1 LIELKK
7 FKQNLDTLDVF
18 TEDPLSGT
26 SNARYFDVVN
36 FPEVVSRGKTSF
48 LIGGTPHLKT
58 STVIKVEVL
67 DSNGEPIYV
76 EPIDA
81 SYSEAGYKPISIVS
95 YGGEAQGRCQ
105 LIIVAE
111 LTQYLDE
118 NGNTQPIPEQWQGV
132 YNVRWVQEFF
142 LDSVTH
148 MNTEPIRFYK
158 YPTITAEEMITP
170 YVTISG
176 SIEDATYTS
185 SSLDIGIVGI
195 ADPYGSPEPWE
206 GIAMAKARLKPG
218 ITTPSASD
226 HYITTT
232 FKPEH
237 KGGIIT
243 IPVHSTTEAQRD
255 KMSIS
260 WNGDTLSP
268 SFSSQADNPGSI
280 IYPIEVR
287 IVEVL
292 SPLMARITGLS
303 GSYDGNYTHFQ
314 SQSDAQYPF
323 YISDSFNPYNGLYLA
338 QKYNEDGTSEMSFYS
353 QQEVD
358 SGPPPTYYPLL
369 GTYQSF
375 TATSRT
381 GSAQIEYISASYQ
394 ETQTLKSYAKI
405 NVQGLKTYSGDVHTL
420 KLFVKPSSQAQE
432 MLLAEGKIEEEK
444 KFIKAVGADNIMFD
458 VGAGTFVDQSFIDD
472 GFSASLQQTP
482 GFQIYASGL
491 ESTQPTLSFDE
502 SISYKAMKIS
512 GSIQGMG
519 DFYKVESTTTM
530 SFVEG
535 QEYVI
540 KFNMHAKKDMETEF
554 SDDYISST
562 SALKA
567 KAHIY
572 MSGSAFNENHQ
583 LSIYSNIDTN
593 VFPDSITPGA
603 LRGQYS
609 GKRIFGYKMADTIN
623 TTFTDLS
630 EYGITSDNELWVPQS
645 PLYFENN
652 FIADNTGDGKIIMYI
667 EAGEFYFSNIEI
679 NVAKETGFN
688 PSEYT
693 FNVPIEKE
701 IEDDVLTFALEMFNP
716 NGEPASL
723 GTEIIRLQSV
733 PTDFS
738 GGNLVIDGNSNL
750 IVGSTFISNVA
761 GSGIEL
767 AGVNSGFIRSVGYE
781 GFTSASEAKSSPGF
795 LLFSGSVL
803 PDSTDNYSGVGLELH
818 AGADSGSL
826 KFHAKGADSVFEVK
840 TPKFFFGKE
849 GVNFVSGSDG
859 NIEISASDFHL
870 TPEGNI
876 TMSGDITANAGNIGN
891 FQIVDG
897 KLSGSNITLDAN
909 SSAIFMTTQ
918 SDEYFIDFTP
928 GVGTGETGTNR
939 EDYYVKFGPNFG
951 VKSDGVLVASGA
963 KIEGTLTSSL
973 GLIADWTIATET
985 IHKLTD
991 GTFTGLS
998 SAGDTRFFAGASA
1011 LNNIANAPFNVKKD
1025 GTISSS
1031 KGLIGGWNITGTK
1044 IEKTGLFELVP
1055 GGTHIISSSNFKVTD
1070 TGIVSASAGLVGG
1083 FEISN
1088 TFISGGNLLMHKDGR
1103 IESADFSSGVKGWR
1117 ISAEGNGTA
1126 EFENATIRGTLST
1139 TTFEKETVNAIGG
1152 QLYVANST
1160 ALSSSVSASETTM
1173 SVVNV
1178 TGFSSDEILV
1188 LKKVTDTGF
1197 NTEYV
1202 KVVSS
1207 SRDASADN
1215 ELQGKIMVERG
1226 YSGSEGSGHDSSS
1239 LGDSP
1244 GSATTYTEGQV
1255 LASTGKENT
1264 GYIRLNANPNDTT
1277 TPYMDI
1283 VERTGS
1289 AIYDIALKTRL
1300 GDLSGLSQTQLLGN
1314 NPASAGFGLFAENV
1328 FLTGGINATFG
1339 NIGGFGISA
1348 DVISGSGFFLS
1359 GSATGNEFFISSS
1372 NFNVKASG
1380 DISGSAVLFDGGT
1393 IGGWVLTDGEISS
1406 GSVSTGKISLE
1417 SVTGSLSAFDSNGVK
1432 RIFVGIKNLS
1442 NPTASTNLFTNGDV
1456 EANNLSNNT
1465 TLQLTSSVL
1474 RESVVDFHISASGFV
1489 YDASENLGGVTASLN
1504 DTDGD
1509 TCIGFQF
1516 GQGTATQQTNNPGAT

>member
-7 FKQNLDTLDVF
+7 FKQRLDTLDVF

-26 SNARYFDVVN
+26 SNSRYFDIVD

-48 LIGGTPHLKT
+48 LIGGTPFLKT

-67 DSNGEPIYV
+67 DANGEPLYV

-95 YGGEAQGRCQ
+95 YGGEAQGRCK

-111 LTQYLDE
+111 LTEYLDE

-148 MNTEPIRFYK
+148 MNTEPIKFYE

-176 SIEDATYTS
+176 SIGDATFIS
-185 SSLDIGIVGI
+185 SSLDIGVFGLPGDFGASDGVAI
-195 ADPYGSPEPWE
+195 
-206 GIAMAKARLKPG
+206 AKARLKPG
-218 ITTPSASD
+218 VTTPSASD
-226 HYITTT
+226 NLIFTE

-237 KGGIIT
+237 VGGIIT
-243 IPVHSTTEAQRD
+243 IPAHDSSEAERD
-255 KMSIS
+255 KMSYGWDGNSSDPNYSTTPDPPDSLRNDLELQIVEIVSPIMAKVTGLANIS
-260 WNGDTLSP
+260 TYDGSYYHFQ
-268 SFSSQADNPGSI
+268 SSSQAN
-280 IYPIEVR
+280 
-287 IVEVL
+287 
-292 SPLMARITGLS
+292 
-303 GSYDGNYTHFQ
+303 
-314 SQSDAQYPF
+314 YPF
-323 YISDSFNPYNGLYLA
+323 YIPAQTLPNGTVVA
-338 QKYNEDGTSEMSFYS
+338 QKFNEDGTTDIVTISED
-353 QQEVD
+353 EANNN
-358 SGPPPTYYPLL
+358 PPPIYYPLT
-369 GTYQSF
+369 GSYKSNM
-375 TATSRT
+375 ATSRT

-405 NVQGLKTYSGDVHTL
+405 NVKGLKTYSGDVHTL

-444 KFIKAVGADNIMFD
+444 KFIKPVGTQQIMFD

-502 SISYKAMKIS
+502 SISYKSLKIS

-540 KFNMHAKKDMETEF
+540 KFNMHAKKDLETEF
-554 SDDYISST
+554 SDDYVSST
-562 SALKA
+562 SASKA

-572 MSGSAFNENHQ
+572 MSGSSFDDNHQ
-583 LSIYSNIDTN
+583 LSIYSNIDTDI
-593 VFPDSITPGA
+593 FPDSITPGA

-609 GKRIFGYKMADTIN
+609 GKRVFGYKMSDDITQ
-623 TTFTDLS
+623 TFTDLS
-630 EYGITSDNELWVPQS
+630 EFGIDSSHQLWVPQS

-652 FIADNTGDGKIIMYI
+652 FVADKTGDAKLVMYI
-667 EAGEFYFSNIEI
+667 EAGEFYFSNIEV

-693 FNVPIEKE
+693 FNVPIDKE
-701 IEDDVLTFALEMFNP
+701 IEDDVLTFALEMYNP

-723 GTEIIRLQSV
+723 GSEIIRLQSV

-781 GFTSASEAKSSPGF
+781 GFTSASEAKSAPGF

-803 PDSTDNYSGVGLELH
+803 PDSQDNYTGVGLELH
-818 AGADSGSL
+818 AGTDSGSM
-826 KFHAKGADSVFEVK
+826 KFHAKGADSIFEVK
-840 TPKFFFGKE
+840 TPTFFFGKE
-849 GVNFVSGSDG
+849 GVNFVSGANN

-909 SSAIFMTTQ
+909 SSAVFMTTQ
-918 SDEYFIDFTP
+918 PQEYFIDFTP
-928 GVGTGETGTNR
+928 GTGDGESGTNR
-939 EDYYVKFGPNFG
+939 EDFFVKFGPNFG
-951 VKSDGVLVASGA
+951 VRNDGILVASGA
-963 KIEGTLTSSL
+963 VIEGVLTSSL
-973 GLIADWTIATET
+973 GLIANWTIGEDS

-998 SAGDTRFFAGASA
+998 STGDTRFFAGASS
-1011 LNNIANAPFNVKKD
+1011 LANSGSAPFNVKKD

-1031 KGLIGGWNITGTK
+1031 KGLIGGWNITPTK

-1055 GGTHIISSSNFKVTD
+1055 TGTHIISSSNFKVTD
-1070 TGIVSASAGLVGG
+1070 AGVVSASSGLIGG
-1083 FEISN
+1083 FDISN

-1103 IESADFSSGVKGWR
+1103 IESSDFTSGVKGWR

-1139 TTFEKETVNAIGG
+1139 TTFEKESVNAVGG

-1160 ALSSSVSASETTM
+1160 VLSSSVTVSDTTM
-1173 SVVNV
+1173 SVSNV
-1178 TGFSSDEILV
+1178 TGFSSGEILA

-1197 NTEYV
+1197 NTEYI
-1202 KVVSS
+1202 KIESS

-1215 ELQGKIMVERG
+1215 ELQGKIFVVRG
-1226 YSGSEGSGHDSSS
+1226 YSGSEGSGHSSSS
-1239 LGDSP
+1239 LGDTP

-1255 LASTGKENT
+1255 LVSTGKINT
-1264 GYIRLNANPNDTT
+1264 GFIRLNANPNDTT

-1300 GDLSGLSQTQLLGN
+1300 GDLSGLSQTQLLGT
-1314 NPASAGFGLFAENV
+1314 NPVNAGFGLFAENV
-1328 FLTGGINATFG
+1328 FLTGGINASFG
-1339 NIGGFGISA
+1339 KIGGFGIGA
-1348 DVISGSGFFLS
+1348 DAISGSEFFLS

-1380 DISGSAVLFDGGT
+1380 DISGSSVLFDGGT
-1393 IGGWVLTDGEISS
+1393 IGGWTLSDGEISS
-1406 GSVSTGKISLE
+1406 GSVSSGKVSLE

-1432 RIFVGIKNLS
+1432 RIFVGIKALS
-1442 NPTASTNLFTNGDV
+1442 DPNSSTNLLANGDV

-1489 YDASENLGGVTASLN
+1489 YDASSNLGGVTASLN

-1516 GQGTATQQTNNPGAT
+1516 GEGTDSQQQNNPGLG

>member
-1 LIELKK
+1 MIELKK
-7 FKQNLDTLDVF
+7 FKQRLDTLDVF

-26 SNARYFDVVN
+26 GNARYFDIVN

-81 SYSEAGYKPISIVS
+81 SYSDAGYKPISIVS

-118 NGNTQPIPEQWQGV
+118 NGDTRPIPEQWQGV

-148 MNTEPIRFYK
+148 MNTEPIKFYK
-158 YPTITAEEMITP
+158 YPTVTAEEMITP

-176 SIEDATYTS
+176 SIVDATYTS

-195 ADPYGSPEPWE
+195 PDPYGSPEPWE
-206 GIAMAKARLKPG
+206 GVAVAKSRLKPG

-237 KGGIIT
+237 KRGIIT

-260 WNGDTLSP
+260 WNGDTSSP

-280 IYPIEVR
+280 IHPIEVE
-287 IVEVL
+287 IVEVI
-292 SPLMARITGLS
+292 SPLMARVKGLS

-323 YISDSFNPYNGLYLA
+323 YNVASFNPYNGLYLA
-338 QKYNEDGTSEMSFYS
+338 QKYLEDGTSEMSFYNE
-353 QQEVD
+353 QEID
-358 SGPPPTYYPLL
+358 SGPPPTYFPLL

-375 TATSRT
+375 MATSRT

-394 ETQTLKSYAKI
+394 QTQTLKSYAKI

-472 GFSASLQQTP
+472 GFSASLEKASAA
-482 GFQIYASGL
+482 FDVYASGL
-491 ESTQPTLSFDE
+491 QSTQPTLSFDE
-502 SISYKAMKIS
+502 SISYKAMKIT
-512 GSIQGMG
+512 GSIEGMG
-519 DFYKVESTTTM
+519 DFYKVQSTTNM

-535 QEYVI
+535 QEYII
-540 KFNMHAKKDMETEF
+540 KFHMHAKKHSETDF
-554 SDDYISST
+554 DDNTYAADSQ
-562 SALKA
+562 LKA

-572 MSGSAFNENHQ
+572 MSGSAFDDNHQ
-583 LSIYSNIDTN
+583 LTVYSDLDTT
-593 VFPDSITPGA
+593 VFPDSLTPGV
-603 LRGQYS
+603 LRNAYS
-609 GKRIFGYKMADTIN
+609 GKRIFGYKMADEITE
-623 TTFTDLS
+623 TFTDLS
-630 EYGITSDNELWVPQS
+630 AYGINSDNELWVPQS

-652 FIADNTGDGKIIMYI
+652 FIADKTGDGKITMYI
-667 EAGEFYFSNIEI
+667 EAGEFYFSNIEV

-688 PSEYT
+688 PAEYT
-693 FNVPIEKE
+693 FNVPIDKE

-723 GTEIIRLQSV
+723 GSEIIRLQSV

-767 AGVNSGFIRSVGYE
+767 AGVNSGFVRSVGYE
-781 GFTSASEAKSSPGF
+781 GFTSASEAKAEPGF

-803 PDSTDNYSGVGLELH
+803 PDSQDNYTGVGLELH
-818 AGADSGSL
+818 AGTDSGSM
-826 KFHAKGADSVFEVK
+826 KFHAKGADSIFEVK
-840 TPKFFFGKE
+840 TPTFFFGKE
-849 GVNFVSGSDG
+849 GVNFVSGANN

-909 SSAIFMTTQ
+909 SSAVFMTTQ
-918 SDEYFIDFTP
+918 PDEYFIDFTP
-928 GVGTGETGTNR
+928 GTGTGESGTNR

-951 VKSDGVLVASGA
+951 VRNDGILVASGA
-963 KIEGTLTSSL
+963 VIEGVLTSSL
-973 GLIADWTIATET
+973 GLIANWTIGEDS
-985 IHKLTD
+985 IHKSTD

-998 SAGDTRFFAGASA
+998 STGDTRFFAGASS
-1011 LNNIANAPFNVKKD
+1011 LANSGSAPFNVKKD

-1031 KGLIGGWNITGTK
+1031 KGLIGGWNITPTK

-1055 GGTHIISSSNFKVTD
+1055 TGAHIISSSNFKVTD
-1070 TGIVSASAGLVGG
+1070 AGVVSASSGLIGG
-1083 FEISN
+1083 FDISN

-1103 IESADFSSGVKGWR
+1103 IESSDFASGVKGWR

-1139 TTFEKETVNAIGG
+1139 TTFEKESVNAVGG

-1160 ALSSSVSASETTM
+1160 VLSSSVAVSDATM
-1173 SVVNV
+1173 SVSNV
-1178 TGFSSDEILV
+1178 TGFSSGEILA

-1202 KVVSS
+1202 KIESS

-1215 ELQGKIMVERG
+1215 ELQGKIYVVRG
-1226 YSGSEGSGHDSSS
+1226 YSGSEGSGHSSSS
-1239 LGDSP
+1239 LGDTP

-1255 LASTGKENT
+1255 LVSTGKINT
-1264 GYIRLNANPNDTT
+1264 GFIRLNANPNDTT

-1300 GDLSGLSQTQLLGN
+1300 GDLSGLSQTQLLGT
-1314 NPASAGFGLFAENV
+1314 NPVNAGFGLFAENV
-1328 FLTGGINATFG
+1328 FLTGGINASFG
-1339 NIGGFGISA
+1339 KIGGFGIGA
-1348 DVISGSGFFLS
+1348 DAISGSEFFLS

-1380 DISGSAVLFDGGT
+1380 DISGSSVLFDGGT
-1393 IGGWVLTDGEISS
+1393 IGGWALSDGEISS

-1432 RIFVGIKNLS
+1432 RIFVGIKALTDPAS
-1442 NPTASTNLFTNGDV
+1442 STNLFTNGDV

-1474 RESVVDFHISASGFV
+1474 RASVVDFHISASGFA
-1489 YDASENLGGVTASLN
+1489 YDANNNLGGVTASLN

-1509 TCIGFQF
+1509 TCIGFEF
-1516 GQGTATQQTNNPGAT
+1516 GEGTDTSNTNNPAT